1 MPAPFPNWM
10 AQEARNTESDKA
22 FNQTQETNYLKN
34 LDKKVQSKIANPKI
48 CNDDNSLDK
57 Y

>member
-34 LDKKVQSKIANPKI
+34 LDKKV
-48 CNDDNSLDK
+48 
-57 Y
+57 